1 MTWPLAPRSTFSTGK
16 PGRYDV
22 APVDPS
28 KRRRGRSRECAQRDQ
43 RHPGVFLPRQCSH
56 QGKSQLIVCL
66 PGVTSRLRGVV
77 AILL

>member
-28 KRRRGRSRECAQRDQ
+28 KRRRGRSRKRDQ
-43 RHPGVFLPRQCSH
+43 PHPGVFLPRQRSH
-56 QGKSQLIVCL
+56 QGKSKLIVCL